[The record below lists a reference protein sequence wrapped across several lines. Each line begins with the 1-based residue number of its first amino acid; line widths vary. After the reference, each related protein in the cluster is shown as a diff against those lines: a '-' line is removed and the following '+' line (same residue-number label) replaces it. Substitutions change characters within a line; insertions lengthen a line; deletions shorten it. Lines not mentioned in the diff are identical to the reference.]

1 MALTTGIF
9 VFALLALELAS
20 LFFLARWVRDLLSR
34 HCTQPRPNQP
44 LPTTRRKLP

>member
-20 LFFLARWVRDLLSR
+20 LFFLARWVRDLLNR
-34 HCTQPRPNQP
+34 HRTQPGPNQP
-44 LPTTRRKLP
+44 LTNTLRKLP

>member
-20 LFFLARWVRDLLSR
+20 LFFLARWVRDLLNR
-34 HCTQPRPNQP
+34 HRTHPRPSQL
-44 LPTTRRKLP
+44 LPTTPRKLP